1 MIKFFKHI
9 FFVNLILSLVCKKL
23 LNIRI
28 CIQVSMKLF
37 EYRGKE
43 LFDKYGIAVPNG
55 RLVKD
60 DNDFSDLN
68 FPFVLK
74 AQVPIGGRGKAGG
87 IKSADNISDAKEK
100 FTKIMGMDIKGYT
113 VRKVLAEEKVDIKK
127 ELYLS
132 ITLDRSKRMP
142 LIMASGE
149 GGMDIESV
157 PDEKIFKEW
166 INPLVGV
173 QSYQIRG
180 IVSKLNLEKEEG
192 KEVAKVLSKIYKLF
206 REYDCELVEINPLI
220 IKRDGGVM
228 ALDSKVNI
236 NDDALYRHTDL
247 TPEVVELTPLEK
259 DAKEKGI
266 AFIQLEGNIGVIAN
280 GAGLTMAT
288 LDALTNYSGKGGVFL
303 DLGGTDDPEKVK
315 QAFSLM
321 KKAKPKVIFLNLF
334 GGITR
339 CDTVAKGVKEV
350 ILKEGIDC
358 PVISRIKGCNEE
370 EAKDILKDAGLI
382 TGTTL
387 QDAAQ
392 KSSDLAR

>member
-1 MIKFFKHI
+1 
-9 FFVNLILSLVCKKL
+9 
-23 LNIRI
+23 
-28 CIQVSMKLF
+28 MKLF

-60 DNDFSDLN
+60 ENDFSGLN

-87 IKSADNISDAKEK
+87 IKSADNLEDAKEK
-100 FTKIMGMDIKGYT
+100 FSKIMGMDIKGYT
-113 VRKVLAEEKVDIKK
+113 VRKVLGEEKVDIRK

-132 ITLDRSKRMP
+132 VTLDRSKRMP
-142 LIMASGE
+142 LIMASAS

-157 PDEKIFKEW
+157 PDNEIFKEW
-166 INPLVGV
+166 VNPLIGI
-173 QSYQIRG
+173 QSFHIRG
-180 IVSKLNLEKEEG
+180 IISKLGLEKEEG
-192 KEVAKVLSKIYKLF
+192 KEVAKVISKIYKLF

-220 IKRDGGVM
+220 IKKDGGVM

-236 NDDALYRHTDL
+236 NDDAMYRHTDIQ
-247 TPEVVELTPLEK
+247 PEVVELTPLEK

-288 LDALTNYSGKGGVFL
+288 LDALTHYSGKGGVFL
-303 DLGGTDDPEKVK
+303 DLGGTDDPEKVE
-315 QAFSLM
+315 QAFELM

-339 CDTVAKGVKEV
+339 CDSVAKGVKAV
-350 ILKEGIDC
+350 ITREGIDC
-358 PVISRIKGCNEE
+358 PVITRIKGCNED

>member
-1 MIKFFKHI
+1 
-9 FFVNLILSLVCKKL
+9 
-23 LNIRI
+23 
-28 CIQVSMKLF
+28 MKLF

-60 DNDFSDLN
+60 NKDFSGLN

-87 IKSADNISDAKEK
+87 IKSAENLDDAKDK
-100 FTKIMGMDIKGYT
+100 FSKIMGMDIKGYK

-157 PDEKIFKEW
+157 ADDKIFKEW
-166 INPLVGV
+166 VNPLIGIQPFHV
-173 QSYQIRG
+173 RG
-180 IVSKLNLEKEEG
+180 IVSKLRLEKEEG
-192 KEVAKVLSKIYKLF
+192 KEVAKVISKIYKLF

-220 IKRDGGVM
+220 IKKDGGVM
-228 ALDSKVNI
+228 ALDSKVTI
-236 NDDALYRHTDL
+236 NDDAMYRHTDIE
-247 TPEVVELTPLEK
+247 PEVVELTPLEK

-266 AFIQLEGNIGVIAN
+266 AFIQLDGNIGVIAN

-350 ILKEGIDC
+350 ISKEGIDC
-358 PVISRIKGCNEE
+358 PVITRIKGCNED

>member
-1 MIKFFKHI
+1 
-9 FFVNLILSLVCKKL
+9 
-23 LNIRI
+23 
-28 CIQVSMKLF
+28 MKLF

-43 LFDKYGIAVPNG
+43 LFQKYGIAVPKG
-55 RLVKD
+55 KLVE
-60 DNDFSDLN
+60 NERDFTGLTY
-68 FPFVLK
+68 PFVLK

-87 IKSADNISDAKEK
+87 IKVVENRTDAKEMLGQ
-100 FTKIMGMDIKGYT
+100 ILGMDIRGFT
-113 VRKVLAEEKVDIKK
+113 VRKVLAEEKVDVQS

-132 ITLDRSKRMP
+132 FMLDRSRRMS
-142 LIMASGE
+142 LLMVSGS

-157 PDEKIFKEW
+157 PDNQIFKEW
-166 INPLVGV
+166 VNPFIGI
-173 QSYQIRG
+173 QPFHIRG
-180 IVSKLNLEKEEG
+180 IVSKLKLG
-192 KEVAKVLSKIYKLF
+192 KEASKAVGAVISKIYRLF
-206 REYDCELVEINPLI
+206 WEYDCELVEINPLI
-220 IKRDGGVM
+220 IAADGGVM
-228 ALDSKVNI
+228 ALDSKVII
-236 NDDALYRHTDL
+236 NDDALYRHPDL
-247 TPEVVELTPLEK
+247 VPEHVELTPLEQ

-288 LDALTNYSGKGGVFL
+288 LDALTHYSGKGGVFL

-315 QAFSLM
+315 QAFELM

-350 ILKEGIDC
+350 ITKEGIDC
-358 PVISRIKGCNEE
+358 PVITRIKGCNEDI
-370 EAKDILKDAGLI
+370 AKDILKDAGLI
-382 TGTTL
+382 TGATL

>member
-1 MIKFFKHI
+1 
-9 FFVNLILSLVCKKL
+9 LS
-23 LNIRI
+23 
-28 CIQVSMKLF
+28 
-37 EYRGKE
+37 Y
-43 LFDKYGIAVPNG
+43 
-55 RLVKD
+55 
-60 DNDFSDLN
+60 
-68 FPFVLK
+68 PFVLK

-87 IKSADNISDAKEK
+87 IKSVENLNDGKNKLSQ
-100 FTKIMGMDIKGYT
+100 IMGMDIKGYT

-157 PDEKIFKEW
+157 PDDKIFKEW
-166 INPLVGV
+166 VNPMIGI
-173 QSYQIRG
+173 QSFHIRG
-180 IVSKLNLEKEEG
+180 IVSKLKLEKEEG
-192 KEVAKVLSKIYKLF
+192 KEVAKVISKLYKLF

-220 IKRDGGVM
+220 IKKDGGVM

-236 NDDALYRHTDL
+236 NDDAMYRHPNIE
-247 TPEVVELTPLEK
+247 PELVELTPLEK

-288 LDALTNYSGKGGVFL
+288 LDALTNYQGKGGVFL
-303 DLGGTDDPEKVK
+303 DLGGTDDPEKVM
-315 QAFSLM
+315 QAFELM

-339 CDTVAKGVKEV
+339 CDSVAKGVKEV
-350 ILKEGIDC
+350 ISKEGINC
-358 PVISRIKGCNEE
+358 PVISRIKGCNEDI
-370 EAKDILKDAGLI
+370 AKDILKDAGLI

>member
-1 MIKFFKHI
+1 
-9 FFVNLILSLVCKKL
+9 
-23 LNIRI
+23 
-28 CIQVSMKLF
+28 MKLF

-43 LFDKYGIAVPNG
+43 LFNKYGIAVPNG
-55 RLVKD
+55 KLVNNE
-60 DNDFSDLN
+60 NDLSSLN

-87 IKSADNISDAKEK
+87 IKSADNISEAKDH
-100 FTKIMGMDIKGYT
+100 FSKIMGMDIKGYT
-113 VRKVLAEEKVDIKK
+113 VRKVLAEEKVDIDK

-142 LIMASGE
+142 LIMASAS

-157 PDEKIFKEW
+157 PDNEIFKEW
-166 INPLVGV
+166 VNPLIGI
-173 QSYQIRG
+173 QSFSIRS
-180 IVSKLNLEKEEG
+180 IVSKLKLDKEAG
-192 KEVAKVLSKIYKLF
+192 KGVAQVLSKLYKLF

-220 IKRDGGVM
+220 IAKDGTVM

-236 NDDALYRHTDL
+236 NDDAMYRHTDIE
-247 TPEVVELTPLEK
+247 PELVELTPLEQ

-266 AFIQLEGNIGVIAN
+266 AFVQLGGNIGVIAN

-315 QAFSLM
+315 QAFELM

-350 ILKEGIDC
+350 ITKEGIDC
-358 PVISRIKGCNEE
+358 PVITRIKGCNEE
-370 EAKDILKDAGLI
+370 QAKDILKDAGLI

>member
-1 MIKFFKHI
+1 
-9 FFVNLILSLVCKKL
+9 
-23 LNIRI
+23 
-28 CIQVSMKLF
+28 MKLF

-43 LFDKYGIAVPNG
+43 LFDKYDIAVPKG
-55 RLVKD
+55 KLVQNEK
-60 DNDFSDLN
+60 DFSDLS

-87 IKSADNISDAKEK
+87 IKSAENLKDAKDK
-100 FTKIMGMDIKGYT
+100 LNQILGMDIRGYT

-132 ITLDRSKRMP
+132 VTLDRSRRMP
-142 LIMASGE
+142 LIMASDE

-157 PDEKIFKEW
+157 ADEKIFKEW
-166 INPLVGV
+166 VNPLIGI
-173 QSYQIRG
+173 QGFHIRSL
-180 IVSKLNLEKEEG
+180 VSRLKLEKEEG
-192 KEVAKVLSKIYKLF
+192 KEVARVISKIYKLF
-206 REYDCELVEINPLI
+206 RDYDCELVEINPLI
-220 IKRDGGVM
+220 ITKDGGVM
-228 ALDSKVNI
+228 ALDSKVTI
-236 NDDALYRHTDL
+236 NDDAMYRHTDIE
-247 TPEVVELTPLEK
+247 PEIVELTPLEK

-266 AFIQLEGNIGVIAN
+266 AFIQLDGNIGVIAN

-288 LDALTNYSGKGGVFL
+288 LDALTHYSGKGGVFL

-315 QAFSLM
+315 QAFELM

-350 ILKEGIDC
+350 ITKEGIDC
-358 PVISRIKGCNEE
+358 PVITRIKGCNEDQ
-370 EAKDILKDAGLI
+370 AKNILKDAGLI
-382 TGTTL
+382 TGATL

>member
-1 MIKFFKHI
+1 
-9 FFVNLILSLVCKKL
+9 
-23 LNIRI
+23 
-28 CIQVSMKLF
+28 
-37 EYRGKE
+37 
-43 LFDKYGIAVPNG
+43 
-55 RLVKD
+55 VKD
-60 DNDFSDLN
+60 QNDFSGLN

-87 IKSADNISDAKEK
+87 IKSAENINEAKDNFS
-100 FTKIMGMDIKGYT
+100 KIMGMDIKGYT
-113 VRKVLAEEKVDIKK
+113 VRKVLAEEKVGIKK

-142 LIMASGE
+142 LIMASAS

-157 PDEKIFKEW
+157 PDNEIFKEW
-166 INPLVGV
+166 VNPLIGI
-173 QSYQIRG
+173 QSFHIRG
-180 IVSKLNLEKEEG
+180 IVSKLGLEKEEG
-192 KEVAKVLSKIYKLF
+192 KEVAKVISKIYKLF

-220 IKRDGGVM
+220 IKKDGGVM

-236 NDDALYRHTDL
+236 NDDAMYRHTDIE
-247 TPEVVELTPLEK
+247 PEVVELTPLEK

-288 LDALTNYSGKGGVFL
+288 LDALTHYSGKGGVFL

-315 QAFSLM
+315 QAFQLM

-339 CDTVAKGVKEV
+339 CDSVAIGVKAV
-350 ILKEGIDC
+350 ITKEGIDC
-358 PVISRIKGCNEE
+358 PVITRIKGCNEDQ
-370 EAKDILKDAGLI
+370 AKDILKDAGLI

>member
-1 MIKFFKHI
+1 
-9 FFVNLILSLVCKKL
+9 
-23 LNIRI
+23 
-28 CIQVSMKLF
+28 MKLF

-43 LFDKYGIAVPNG
+43 LFDKYGIAVPKG

-60 DNDFSDLN
+60 KNDFSGLD

-87 IKSADNISDAKEK
+87 IKSAENLNDAKEN
-100 FTKIMGMDIKGYT
+100 FSKIMGMDIKEYN

-157 PDEKIFKEW
+157 PDNKIFKEW
-166 INPLVGV
+166 VNPLIGI
-173 QSYQIRG
+173 QPFHIRG
-180 IVSKLNLEKEEG
+180 IVSKLKLEKDEG
-192 KEVAKVLSKIYKLF
+192 KEVAKVISKIYKLF

-220 IKRDGGVM
+220 ITKDGGAM
-228 ALDSKVNI
+228 ALDSKVTI
-236 NDDALYRHTDL
+236 NDDATYRHPDIE
-247 TPEVVELTPLEK
+247 PELVELTPLEK

-288 LDALTNYSGKGGVFL
+288 LDALTNYNGKGGVFL

-315 QAFSLM
+315 QAFELM

-339 CDTVAKGVKEV
+339 CDSVAKGVKEV
-350 ILKEGIDC
+350 ITKEGIDC
-358 PVISRIKGCNEE
+358 PVITRIKGCNEDI
-370 EAKDILKDAGLI
+370 AKDILKDAGLI

-392 KSSDLAR
+392 KSSELAR

>member
-1 MIKFFKHI
+1 
-9 FFVNLILSLVCKKL
+9 
-23 LNIRI
+23 
-28 CIQVSMKLF
+28 MKLF

-55 RLVKD
+55 RLVND
-60 DNDFSDLN
+60 ENDFSGLN

-87 IKSADNISDAKEK
+87 IKSADNINDAKEK
-100 FTKIMGMDIKGYT
+100 FSKIMGMDIKGYT

-132 ITLDRSKRMP
+132 VTLDRSKRMP
-142 LIMASGE
+142 LIMASAS

-157 PDEKIFKEW
+157 PDNEIFKEW
-166 INPLVGV
+166 VNPLIGI
-173 QSYQIRG
+173 QSFHIRG
-180 IVSKLNLEKEEG
+180 IISKLGLEKEEG
-192 KEVAKVLSKIYKLF
+192 KEVAKVISKIYKLF

-220 IKRDGGVM
+220 IKKDGGVM

-236 NDDALYRHTDL
+236 NDDAMYRHTDIQ
-247 TPEVVELTPLEK
+247 PEVVELTPLEK

-288 LDALTNYSGKGGVFL
+288 LDALTHYSGKGGVFL
-303 DLGGTDDPEKVK
+303 DLGGTDDPEKVE
-315 QAFSLM
+315 QAFELM

-339 CDTVAKGVKEV
+339 CDSVAKGVKAV
-350 ILKEGIDC
+350 ISREGIDC
-358 PVISRIKGCNEE
+358 PVITRIKGCNED

>member
-1 MIKFFKHI
+1 
-9 FFVNLILSLVCKKL
+9 
-23 LNIRI
+23 
-28 CIQVSMKLF
+28 MKLF

-43 LFDKYGIAVPNG
+43 LFDKYGIAVPKG
-55 RLVKD
+55 RLVESEK
-60 DNDFSDLN
+60 DFSDLN
-68 FPFVLK
+68 FPFVIK

-87 IKSADNISDAKEK
+87 IKSVENAKDGKEK
-100 FTKIMGMDIKGYT
+100 LDQIMGMDIRGYK
-113 VRKVLAEEKVDIKK
+113 VGKVLAEEKVNTAK

-132 ITLDRSKRMP
+132 ITLDRSKQMP

-157 PDEKIFKEW
+157 PDDKIFKEW
-166 INPLVGV
+166 INPLIGI
-173 QSYQIRG
+173 QPFHRRG
-180 IVSKLNLEKEEG
+180 IVSKLKLEKEEG
-192 KEVAKVLSKIYKLF
+192 KEVAKIISKIYKLF
-206 REYDCELVEINPLI
+206 RDYDCELVEINPLI
-220 IKRDGGVM
+220 IKKDGGVM

-236 NDDALYRHTDL
+236 NDDAMYRHTDIE
-247 TPEVVELTPLEK
+247 PEVVELTPLEK

-303 DLGGTDDPEKVK
+303 DLGGTDDPKKVK
-315 QAFSLM
+315 QAFELM

-350 ILKEGIDC
+350 ITKEGIDC
-358 PVISRIKGCNEE
+358 PVITRIKGCNEDQ
-370 EAKDILKDAGLI
+370 AKDILKDAGLI

>member
-1 MIKFFKHI
+1 
-9 FFVNLILSLVCKKL
+9 
-23 LNIRI
+23 
-28 CIQVSMKLF
+28 MKLF

-60 DNDFSDLN
+60 NNDFSGLN

-87 IKSADNISDAKEK
+87 IKSADNLEDAKEK
-100 FTKIMGMDIKGYT
+100 FSNIMGMDIKGYT

-173 QSYQIRG
+173 QSYQVRG
-180 IVSKLNLEKEEG
+180 IVSKLKLEKEDG

-220 IKRDGGVM
+220 IKKDGGVM

-247 TPEVVELTPLEK
+247 VPEVAELTPLEK

-266 AFIQLEGNIGVIAN
+266 AFIQLDGNIGVIAN

-350 ILKEGIDC
+350 ISKEGIDC
-358 PVISRIKGCNEE
+358 PVISRIKGCNED

>member
-1 MIKFFKHI
+1 
-9 FFVNLILSLVCKKL
+9 
-23 LNIRI
+23 
-28 CIQVSMKLF
+28 MKLF

-43 LFDKYGIAVPNG
+43 LFDRYGISVPNG
-55 RLVKD
+55 RLVK
-60 DNDFSDLN
+60 NEKDFSGLI

-87 IKSADNISDAKEK
+87 IKSAENLKDAKEN
-100 FTKIMGMDIKGYT
+100 FSQIMDMDIKGYK
-113 VRKVLAEEKVDIKK
+113 VRKVLAEEKVNIRK

-132 ITLDRSKRMP
+132 ITLDRSKRMS

-166 INPLVGV
+166 VNPLIGI
-173 QSYQIRG
+173 QSFHIRG
-180 IVSKLNLEKEEG
+180 IVSKLGLEKEEG
-192 KEVAKVLSKIYKLF
+192 KEVAKVISKIYKLF

-220 IKRDGGVM
+220 IKKDGGVM

-236 NDDALYRHTDL
+236 NDDAMYRHTDIE
-247 TPEVVELTPLEK
+247 PEVVELTPLEK

-288 LDALTNYSGKGGVFL
+288 LDALTHYEGKGGVFL

-315 QAFSLM
+315 QAFELM

-339 CDTVAKGVKEV
+339 CDSVAKGVKAV
-350 ILKEGIDC
+350 ITKEGIDC
-358 PVISRIKGCNEE
+358 PVITRIKGCNEE
-370 EAKDILKDAGLI
+370 QAKDILKDAGLI

>member
-1 MIKFFKHI
+1 
-9 FFVNLILSLVCKKL
+9 
-23 LNIRI
+23 
-28 CIQVSMKLF
+28 MKLF

-43 LFDKYGIAVPNG
+43 LFEKHDISVPKG
-55 RLVKD
+55 KLVK
-60 DNDFSDLN
+60 NEKDFSGLN
-68 FPFVLK
+68 FPFILK

-87 IKSADNISDAKEK
+87 IKSGENLKDAKEI
-100 FTKIMGMDIKGYT
+100 FSQIMGMNIKGYI

-142 LIMASGE
+142 LIMISGE

-166 INPLVGV
+166 VNPLIGI
-173 QSYQIRG
+173 QPFNIRSL
-180 IVSKLNLEKEEG
+180 VSKLRLENEEG
-192 KEVAKVLSKIYKLF
+192 KGVAKVISKIYKLF

-220 IKRDGGVM
+220 ISKDGEVM

-236 NDDALYRHTDL
+236 NDDALYRHPDIE
-247 TPEVVELTPLEK
+247 PELVELTPLEK
-259 DAKEKGI
+259 DAKNKGI
-266 AFIQLEGNIGVIAN
+266 AFIQLDGNIGVIAN

-288 LDALTNYSGKGGVFL
+288 LDALTHFKGDGGVFL

-315 QAFSLM
+315 QAFELM

-334 GGITR
+334 GGITK
-339 CDTVAKGVKEV
+339 CDTVAKGVKAV
-350 ILKEGIDC
+350 ITKEGIDC
-358 PVISRIKGCNEE
+358 PVITRIKGCNEDI
-370 EAKDILKDAGLI
+370 AKDILKDAGLI
-382 TGTTL
+382 TAATL

-392 KSSDLAR
+392 KSCELAGGA